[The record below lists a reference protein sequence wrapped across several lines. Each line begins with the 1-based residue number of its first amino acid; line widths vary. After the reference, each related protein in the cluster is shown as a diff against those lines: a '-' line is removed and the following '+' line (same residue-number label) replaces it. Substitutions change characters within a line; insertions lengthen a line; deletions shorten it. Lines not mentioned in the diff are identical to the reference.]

1 MTASTRPTRPM
12 GPSTAFVITLPEPL
26 LEGVPSA
33 PLRSLGELVRPCP
46 DRELTALLVRLLY
59 QFPGNDGRL
68 VYSRGLGPLCG

>member
-33 PLRSLGELVRPCP
+33 PLRSLGELSGLVQ
-46 DRELTALLVRLLY
+46 TA
-59 QFPGNDGRL
+59 
-68 VYSRGLGPLCG
+68 S